1 MASEH
6 TRFIAR
12 WRRVLRWVSAS
23 EADSTPVL
31 RHIGM
36 EQARGASKGV
46 ARTALPVMVL
56 AITIG
61 TCFSN
66 PVNGTW
72 LWSLTAMQIGIALAA
87 QFLMPFTRFS
97 RISYRSV
104 AACFRAFTIYTF
116 CISLGWGLLFITAS
130 QGSGVDQKMVLLATH
145 VGVICVGGLTF
156 AMIPRA
162 SLVYIFN
169 LCLLGEIHILS
180 VSAGF
185 AGHRLVLLNAL
196 VLLFSIMLA
205 QAYLQ
210 MAKAFVDRMKSDM
223 ERRETERRMA
233 EAERQEIE
241 RSSAAALAARAQR
254 EQDRERAMAERQA
267 AMVVLATRYEESV
280 AALAEHLDEAI
291 SALAQAT
298 EHISDLNASAREK
311 AQHVLDLATS
321 TTDAVESVAHATS
334 ALNDSAAEISTEVEE
349 QVTIGQAARAA
360 GDNGLV
366 SLQALAQQT
375 DNIGEIIR
383 MIQDLAGQTGL
394 LSLNATIEAARAGE
408 AGRGFVIVAN
418 EVKQLAAQTHN
429 AVARID
435 QIIEGTRDKMGVADD
450 AMRTVA
456 ETIAKIS
463 ERGGHISDAVT
474 GQRKVPDPRLF
485 SERVRAGPRRP
496 RPRQQRSASAR
507 CSSTKWCSS
516 TAEIR
521 PLRARRAEV
530 RRRGMPAARHDLR
543 RAAEG
548 DAAPHRVRGDE
559 ETGARSS
566 RTSRSRTSTWA
577 TCRS

>member
-1 MASEH
+1 
-6 TRFIAR
+6 
-12 WRRVLRWVSAS
+12 
-23 EADSTPVL
+23 
-31 RHIGM
+31 M

-435 QIIEGTRDKMGVADD
+435 QIIEGTRDSAD
-450 AMRTVA
+450 A
-456 ETIAKIS
+456 EPDRGAAKATS
-463 ERGGHISDAVT
+463 SSCAPTWPSPRPATRASKRRCAV
-474 GQRKVPDPRLF
+474 GLPDPRLRRHRELEF
-485 SERVRAGPRRP
+485 VRYELEEPKYDVEECRQRGITFAAPLKVTLRLIVFDVDP
-496 RPRQQRSASAR
+496 RP
-507 CSSTKWCSS
+507 
-516 TAEIR
+516 
-521 PLRARRAEV
+521 
-530 RRRGMPAARHDLR
+530 
-543 RAAEG
+543 
-548 DAAPHRVRGDE
+548 AP
-559 ETGARSS
+559 ARSS
-566 RTSRSRTSTWA
+566 TSRSRTSTWA